1 MGGASEF
8 MPSAYDRWAGKYFDA
23 SWELGDSP
31 MHHSE
36 VNGGQAIPFDTSY
49 GAGSGITTI
58 AGSNN
63 HPTYYSGYRWFEG
76 IDSTLNAATS
86 EVNDPAKLKCHYC
99 NVVRELRWTGSVFEL
114 RDPTGTITGNLNGEN
129 LWAICNTALKQR
141 SCEYSSGT
149 CFVEERRTWGY
160 VTQVRAGC
168 KQAQACYMQKYQN
181 FLVKAGRQC
190 WPGDH
195 SGMADKIGRRPYDVA
210 LYEWPSTDLGWI
222 TNIIY
227 GGAAATGTGTSFT
240 SSDAQTGLFVDAD
253 YSDFLG
259 IRTPVNY
266 K

>member
-1 MGGASEF
+1 MG
-8 MPSAYDRWAGKYFDA
+8 
-23 SWELGDSP
+23 
-31 MHHSE
+31 
-36 VNGGQAIPFDTSY
+36 
-49 GAGSGITTI
+49 
-58 AGSNN
+58 
-63 HPTYYSGYRWFEG
+63 
-76 IDSTLNAATS
+76 TLNAGTS

-114 RDPTGTITGNLNGEN
+114 RDPTGTLTGNLNSEN

-195 SGMADKIGRRPYDVA
+195 SGMADKVSVRPYD
-210 LYEWPSTDLGWI
+210 LYADQWI
-222 TNIIY
+222 TNIVA
-227 GGAAATGTGTSFT
+227 GGIAGAATGASFALEVLT
-240 SSDAQTGLFVDAD
+240 VALLSIIPLLILTARSL
-253 YSDFLG
+253 
-259 IRTPVNY
+259 
-266 K
+266 